1 MIRRWWVVGVLA
13 LALGVVVAGL
23 VGQLSDRGSPGI
35 FVIGDSITVMASGP
49 DPWPGGWEVDAV
61 SGRTTPEGIAVA
73 QAADLAGRSAVI
85 VALGSN
91 DHSDSAAAFG
101 VKIDQMIEAI
111 GPGPTVI
118 WVNVD
123 AQTST
128 LANAGPGV
136 NAALTAA
143 TARHVNLRVA
153 DWNQYVQ
160 TLAGTP
166 GLRAGDG
173 VHYDSKG
180 SSLRR
185 AWMLGLLGPG

>member
-13 LALGVVVAGL
+13 LALGFVVAGL
-23 VGQLSDRGSPGI
+23 VGQLSDRGRAKV
-35 FVIGDSITVMASGP
+35 FVIGDSITVMARGP
-49 DPWPGGWEVDAV
+49 DPWPDGWEVDAV
-61 SGRTTPEGIAVA
+61 IGRTTPQGIAVA
-73 QAADLAGRSAVI
+73 HGTDLGDQSVVI
-85 VALGSN
+85 VALGTN

-101 VKIDQMIEAI
+101 AKIDQMIEAI

-123 AQTST
+123 AQSST
-128 LANAGPGV
+128 LADAGPGV

-166 GLRAGDG
+166 GMGAGDG
-173 VHYDSKG
+173 VHYGLNG